1 MADSI
6 NPSTALHRAAL
17 ESVLDA
23 LLVDM
28 TNVRTS
34 VVALVTD
41 MASRVS
47 DFNVLKTKL
56 NSDGG
61 VSDADYTSAAA
72 KTATAPTALTTT
84 T

>member
-1 MADSI
+1 MAEI
-6 NPSTALHRAAL
+6 NPRTALHDSQL
-17 ESVLDA
+17 ESVLDT
-23 LLVDM
+23 LLTDV

-41 MASRVS
+41 MQSRVS

-56 NSDGG
+56 NADGG
-61 VSDADYTSAAA
+61 VSDTDYASATA